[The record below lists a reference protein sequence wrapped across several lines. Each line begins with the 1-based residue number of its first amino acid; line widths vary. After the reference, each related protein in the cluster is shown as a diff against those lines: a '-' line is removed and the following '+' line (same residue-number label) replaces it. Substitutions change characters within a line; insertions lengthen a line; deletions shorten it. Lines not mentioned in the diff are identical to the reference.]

1 MGTSSGVS
9 TALLLTSGT
18 LTARLPFPL
27 EAVRGPQ
34 HRGPRDTVSKAEVG
48 AQVRLG
54 SEMGRGRWEPL
65 RRSLCHAEPVGPR
78 ASGAAISPQ
87 RSWGQPGEEGDLGV
101 QTSRPPPPVG
111 PEAPPQGST
120 GLGFQQVRVW
130 ATYQMLVGQVLQVPE
145 GWLIYVADRE
155 ELFVRVRNG
164 FRKVLVSPAHGAW
177 GRGLTA
183 SLWGDGRWRL
193 GVEAW

>member
-1 MGTSSGVS
+1 MS
-9 TALLLTSGT
+9 
-18 LTARLPFPL
+18 
-27 EAVRGPQ
+27 
-34 HRGPRDTVSKAEVG
+34 
-48 AQVRLG
+48 
-54 SEMGRGRWEPL
+54 
-65 RRSLCHAEPVGPR
+65 
-78 ASGAAISPQ
+78 
-87 RSWGQPGEEGDLGV
+87 
-101 QTSRPPPPVG
+101 

-130 ATYQMLVGQVLQVPE
+130 ATYQMLVEQVLQVPE

-155 ELFVRVRNG
+155 ELYVRVRNG
-164 FRKVLVSPAHGAW
+164 FRKVLVSPGRALLAHGVL

>member
-1 MGTSSGVS
+1 MQRPWGPGPW
-9 TALLLTSGT
+9 G
-18 LTARLPFPL
+18 LPSPYS
-27 EAVRGPQ
+27 AP
-34 HRGPRDTVSKAEVG
+34 G
-48 AQVRLG
+48 ASLG
-54 SEMGRGRWEPL
+54 
-65 RRSLCHAEPVGPR
+65 RR
-78 ASGAAISPQ
+78 
-87 RSWGQPGEEGDLGV
+87 GDLGL
-101 QTSRPPPPVG
+101 QTSQHPPTPHPPVS

-130 ATYQMLVGQVLQVPE
+130 ATYQMLVEQVLQVPE

-155 ELFVRVRNG
+155 ELYVRVRNG
-164 FRKVLVSPAHGAW
+164 FRKVLVSPGRALLAHGVL